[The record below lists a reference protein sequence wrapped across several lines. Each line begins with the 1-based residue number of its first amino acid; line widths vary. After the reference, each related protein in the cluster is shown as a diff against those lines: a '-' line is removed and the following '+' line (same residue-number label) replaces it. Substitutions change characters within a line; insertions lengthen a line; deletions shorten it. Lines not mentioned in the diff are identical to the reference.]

1 MTTKLPTKRDA
12 FVKMMK
18 EGDEYERR
26 GFELLLQR
34 SDFKSFFDVLADE
47 GLFDPS
53 RNPGPIEGDMPG
65 YYQILPWR
73 PLPYLEAVGKLAGE
87 RNDAILAEKIVAII
101 RGVSAWRDNK
111 DKATDNYFTWSAFAK
126 ILSFLPSQA
135 VSINVLDL
143 IGIWLEGRFGNALVG
158 NSLISGPLLK
168 FLSSDNS
175 NDWAKATRILH
186 HCTAIRLVDTDL
198 GADII
203 TKRSS
208 HGCRGLLA
216 QKPHQVV
223 HDRLRQ
229 KERKVGRGHFP
240 RSAPSCLRSEY
251 GGSTDFGS
259 SGLPS
264 RSTPKS

>member
-1 MTTKLPTKRDA
+1 
-12 FVKMMK
+12 
-18 EGDEYERR
+18 
-26 GFELLLQR
+26 
-34 SDFKSFFDVLADE
+34 
-47 GLFDPS
+47 
-53 RNPGPIEGDMPG
+53 MPG

-198 GADII
+198 GADL
-203 TKRSS
+203 S
-208 HGCRGLLA
+208 
-216 QKPHQVV
+216 QKEVRTVV
-223 HDRLRQ
+223 EDYWLKNLIKSYTTDLGKKSGKSAADIFRDRLQ
-229 KERKVGRGHFP
+229 AVF
-240 RSAPSCLRSEY
+240 ALSEY
-251 GGSTDFGS
+251 GGSTDLAPQACRRGH
-259 SGLPS
+259 S
-264 RSTPKS
+264 RKS